1 MSSSTNT
8 TLYARVALD
17 MANIGTAGLGPRGL
31 NHNQEVGIIAIGT
44 IAGLLLLTGL
54 SVALWECYC
63 SHRRPHTRSPIPDEE
78 SGMNHDPYPV
88 ISLQQCANLG
98 RDASTTGVVAIN
110 TATGCT
116 TVGTGAPETSNGRP
130 NRSSVYSVSNLPP
143 ARVQNE
149 NTMPLS
155 SNRPTRGDL
164 NVARNVFQPGTNS
177 QQITPA
183 TEAESSSEHPSY
195 LIFPHLRAPALV
207 ARLEGLR
214 DQRRYGIV
222 MEGYDGLEE
231 SENEEPSSE
240 PNSSRPQTPGVESK
254 LGVQCQKQMMPNAES
269 FLHNTDEHSHRHST
283 ASIMTEGL
291 WLLADKV
298 LGHHDRL
305 SLRANGDDQANEND
319 SQVQHTKLNN
329 AGSKGQACNTTASD
343 SHSSLQG
350 LVPRSSG
357 SGKLPVRVREADY
370 PHEPFSVSGGTQTS
384 FGKKLE
390 LENQAPNLGSVT
402 DLKPVQP
409 TYDPQSPNSRL
420 QESFTH
426 ASLVPPPL
434 AIPPR
439 RRKSVHE
446 TTSRPDARATLP
458 KRPRPVSAFEPLRIP
473 ELPEIKTERPTS
485 FVVRGWKPKDPSGL
499 SDMAATVQRYKAAPD
514 DVIERARWLH
524 EEREWDKEAKKI
536 VLLMADGAG
545 EDLSEDEVERR
556 MKQMKRNSKFA
567 PKEEATK
574 PAEAASSSSFDHDA
588 NDDELAQ
595 RRRSRRA
602 SELYSTTNKPRVPR
616 RPQPVYTPAARP
628 AETPLRE
635 NPSSMDYGLPYGLP
649 DPTLRDLG
657 GNRYSY

>member
-8 TLYARVALD
+8 TLYARVALN

-31 NHNQEVGIIAIGT
+31 NQNQEVGIIILSIIVGLVFL
-44 IAGLLLLTGL
+44 AGLF
-54 SVALWECYC
+54 VALRWCY
-63 SHRRPHTRSPIPDEE
+63 SSTQRPTNRFSISDEE
-78 SGMNHDPYPV
+78 SGINLDPHRV
-88 ISLQQCANLG
+88 MTLDECANIG
-98 RDASTTGVVAIN
+98 RQASTTGGVAIN
-110 TATGCT
+110 PATECM
-116 TVGTGAPETSNGRP
+116 TVGTGAPETSNGPP

-195 LIFPHLRAPALV
+195 PLPHLRAPALV

-222 MEGYDGLEE
+222 MECYDGLEE
-231 SENEEPSSE
+231 SENKEPSSE

-254 LGVQCQKQMMPNAES
+254 PGVQSQKQTMPNTES
-269 FLHNTDEHSHRHST
+269 FLHNTDEHSHRHSN

-298 LGHHDRL
+298 LGQHDRL
-305 SLRANGDDQANEND
+305 SLRANGDNQASESNG
-319 SQVQHTKLNN
+319 QVQDADMNN
-329 AGSKGQACNTTASD
+329 TVNKGQAGNTTASD
-343 SHSSLQG
+343 ESSSFQG

-370 PHEPFSVSGGTQTS
+370 PHEP
-384 FGKKLE
+384 
-390 LENQAPNLGSVT
+390 
-402 DLKPVQP
+402 VQP
-409 TYDPQSPNSRL
+409 TYDPKSENSRL
-420 QESFTH
+420 QASFTH
-426 ASLVPPPL
+426 ASLVPAPL

-439 RRKSVHE
+439 RNKSVHE
-446 TTSRPDARATLP
+446 TASRPDVRATLP
-458 KRPRPVSAFEPLRIP
+458 KRPRPVSAFEPLRINEYP
-473 ELPEIKTERPTS
+473 QIKTKRPTS
-485 FVVRGWKPKDPSGL
+485 FVVHEWKPKEPSGL
-499 SDMAATVQRYKAAPD
+499 FDMAATAQRYAAAPD

-524 EEREWDKEAKKI
+524 EEREWEREAKKVI
-536 VLLMADGAG
+536 LMMADDAG

-567 PKEEATK
+567 PKEEVTK

-588 NDDELAQ
+588 NDEELAQ

-628 AETPLRE
+628 TETPLRGD
-635 NPSSMDYGLPYGLP
+635 PAADYGLPYGFP
-649 DPTLRDLG
+649 DPTPRDLL
-657 GNRYSY
+657 GNRYGY